1 MDWMKSPRLKRAL
14 AISMEVALLTGFS
27 TLIGTPPTLLAQGMP
42 DRWIVAGYNPPK
54 TVGAPGR
61 REGGGTRSPGSC
73 PAAGKPLT
81 ALIPA
86 NNIGFTVAAY
96 PSFSFYVPPVPAQA
110 SPLVLEFVLKDEK
123 NDREIYTT
131 TFMTM
136 GKGGIV
142 SISLPTYAG
151 LPPLEVGKNYQWF
164 LSMVCDSEQR
174 SLDVF
179 VQGSIQRVPQTA
191 QLDNQLRVATPNKR
205 PDVYAE
211 AGMWFD
217 ALTTLA
223 ELRRSNPNNS
233 AYSAEWEQLLKAV
246 GLDNIAKEPL
256 LPSMT
261 TSASQ
266 TTPFQRLRENQ

>member
-1 MDWMKSPRLKRAL
+1 
-14 AISMEVALLTGFS
+14 VA
-27 TLIGTPPTLLAQGMP
+27 
-42 DRWIVAGYNPPK
+42 D
-54 TVGAPGR
+54 
-61 REGGGTRSPGSC
+61 
-73 PAAGKPLT
+73 KPLT

-110 SPLVLEFVLKDEK
+110 SPLSIEFVLKE
-123 NDREIYTT
+123 NDQEVYTT
-131 TFMTM
+131 TFMTT

-179 VQGSIQRVPQTA
+179 VHGSIQRVAPTA
-191 QLDNQLRVATPNKR
+191 QLNNNLNAATPNKR

-266 TTPFQRLRENQ
+266 MRPFQSLGENQ

>member
-1 MDWMKSPRLKRAL
+1 MGWMKSPRLKRAL
-14 AISMEVALLTGFS
+14 AISMEVVLFTGFS

-42 DRWIVAGYNPPK
+42 DRWLVAGYKPPR

-86 NNIGFTVAAY
+86 NNIGFTVAEY
-96 PSFSFYVPPVPAQA
+96 PSFLFYVPPVPAQA
-110 SPLVLEFVLKDEK
+110 PPLPIEFVLKE
-123 NDREIYTT
+123 NDQEIYTT
-131 TFMTM
+131 TFMTT

-142 SISLPTYAG
+142 SISLPAYAG

-179 VQGSIQRVPQTA
+179 VQGSIQRVAPTA
-191 QLDNQLRVATPNKR
+191 QLNNQLRVATPNKR

-246 GLDNIAKEPL
+246 GLDSIAKEPL

-261 TSASQ
+261 TSANQ
-266 TTPFQRLRENQ
+266 RTPFQTLRENQ

>member
-14 AISMEVALLTGFS
+14 AICMEVALLTSFS
-27 TLIGTPPTLLAQGMP
+27 TLIGTPPTLLAQGMS
-42 DRWIVAGYNPPK
+42 DGWLAEYKPPR
-54 TVGAPGR
+54 TLGAPGR
-61 REGGGTRSPGSC
+61 REGGGTRSPASC
-73 PAAGKPLT
+73 PVADKPLT

-110 SPLVLEFVLKDEK
+110 SPVPIEFVLKDE
-123 NDREIYTT
+123 NDQEVYTT
-131 TFMTM
+131 TFMTT

-179 VQGSIQRVPQTA
+179 VQGSIQRVAPTA
-191 QLDNQLRVATPNKR
+191 QLNNQLKVATPNNR

-246 GLDNIAKEPL
+246 GLDSIAKEPL
-256 LPSMT
+256 LPSTT

-266 TTPFQRLRENQ
+266 MTPFQSLGDK